1 MLAHVKMNLLSQES
15 NMNPQETICRALK
28 NKKVCVVS
36 IPGAHSWLE
45 SVKSE
50 LEQDGIRCASVSI
63 PMRFTIS
70 MWGGTNKDVDEFYN
84 GIMLNIIRQLNIEID
99 FKQWLNDNT
108 QILPSRTLFVE
119 TFLGM
124 VFEKVSEDIIIFFYG
139 IDELPAEVK
148 NGFFAK
154 LRSVHEKRASRPK
167 QGYGRLTFC
176 LLGNI
181 PKTFF
186 HDVNNPPFNIAFEW
200 IEV

>member
-108 QILPSRTLFVE
+108 RIKPSRSIFVDK
-119 TFLGM
+119 FLDM
-124 VFEKVSEDIIIFFYG
+124 IFKNVAEDIVIIFFG
-139 IDELPAEVK
+139 VDELPAKVK
-148 NGFFAK
+148 SDFFAK
-154 LRSVHEKRASRPK
+154 LRSAYGKRGSQPEK
-167 QGYGRLTFC
+167 GYGRLTFC
-176 LLGNI
+176 ILGDI

-186 HDVNNPPFNIAFEW
+186 DDVNPPFNIAFEW